1 MLQSLRVTIYC
12 LSTNRP
18 FLSIVAVTSLQ
29 PLQAYG
35 DICVLSDSVLP
46 CCHILLQ
53 PEGEDELKRRQL
65 MELAIINGTYRDTKS
80 GSNPQIQTNGTSP
93 PSSLSP
99 LGGTPSHPAAIA
111 AAVASRKWHGVV
123 TPSMLC
129 L

>member
-1 MLQSLRVTIYC
+1 MS
-12 LSTNRP
+12 S
-18 FLSIVAVTSLQ
+18 FHA
-29 PLQAYG
+29 
-35 DICVLSDSVLP
+35 
-46 CCHILLQ
+46 LLQ

-80 GSNPQIQTNGTSP
+80 GTNTQAQTNGTSP

-99 LGGTPSHPAAIA
+99 LGSGSSHPAALA